1 MIINVTQ
8 SIKKVMNKRD
18 CNNLSVIIQKKI
30 EGDDALNDWLE
41 TLSED
46 DLYYALDVLLEY
58 RSQKENFET
67 IIDQHFN

>member
-1 MIINVTQ
+1 
-8 SIKKVMNKRD
+8 MNKRD

>member
-1 MIINVTQ
+1 
-8 SIKKVMNKRD
+8 MNKRD

-46 DLYYALDVLLEY
+46 DLYYALDVLLEHLNTQAFPSMTANIRLDLQTILCAS
-58 RSQKENFET
+58 RS
-67 IIDQHFN
+67 